1 MGKESVMRTTSS
13 VVQKGS
19 DRTDHPAATIRLVL
33 GRWLRYPTATKIWQA
48 HVWRRINFEER
59 EKREGERKERERERE
74 RNKKRTLSYCQI
86 HASDHQSAQ

>member
-1 MGKESVMRTTSS
+1 MYKESVMRMTSS

-48 HVWRRINFEER
+48 DVWRRINFEER
-59 EKREGERKERERERE
+59 EKRERKREKRERE
-74 RNKKRTLSYCQI
+74 KTK
-86 HASDHQSAQ
+86 